1 MTVMAERPVLPPTD
15 PGEQHELDEIAALLT
30 ETPATLAL
38 IARDGSMVHLPPA
51 LLDVL
56 AQVIAAMRAGRAITI
71 APLAQRL
78 TTQEAAELLG
88 VSRPT
93 LIKLLEEG
101 KIPFEL
107 PGRHRRIRLD
117 DLLDYQDR
125 RRSERKESLDELVRQ
140 TEELGLYRDESDT
153 ETR

>member
-15 PGEQHELDEIAALLT
+15 PGEQHELDEIAVLMAQ
-30 ETPATLAL
+30 TPAAVAL
-38 IARDGSMVHLPPA
+38 IARDGTVVHLPPA
-51 LLDVL
+51 LFDVL
-56 AQVIAAMRAGRAITI
+56 TQVISAMRAGRAITI

-101 KIPFEL
+101 EIPFEV

-117 DLLDYQDR
+117 DLLDYRER
-125 RRSERKESLDELVRQ
+125 RRSKRKESLDELVRQ
-140 TEELGLYRDESDT
+140 TEDLGLYRDEPDI